1 MIKEIDDAVQND
13 YDFSQGVRG
22 KYQHFIGQP
31 QTVRIRH
38 ADGTISE
45 ETIAPA
51 IELEPDVRKYFPTS
65 KAVNKA
71 LRGLIERMAADAQ
84 L

>member
-1 MIKEIDDAVQND
+1 MPKETDDTMQND

-22 KYQHFIGQP
+22 KYQHLIGQP
-31 QTVRIRH
+31 QTIRIRQP
-38 ADGTISE
+38 DGTVT
-45 ETIAPA
+45 ETVIEPA

-65 KAVNKA
+65 EAVNKA
-71 LRGLIERMAADAQ
+71 LRGLIERMADDTQ